1 MIRLGQLQSCRKQSL
16 LQVIII
22 PYMKI
27 SFLLL
32 GNITLILRNNHGRYY
47 YTHLSEKETPKVR
60 WVKLFWMTQ
69 SLRELRVRLG
79 EGLVFVFFPLV
90 HGHYNGPVIGNI

>member
-1 MIRLGQLQSCRKQSL
+1 MIKLGQLQSCRKQSL

-47 YTHLSEKETPKVR
+47 YTRLSEKETQNVR
-60 WVKLFWMTQ
+60 
-69 SLRELRVRLG
+69 
-79 EGLVFVFFPLV
+79 
-90 HGHYNGPVIGNI
+90 